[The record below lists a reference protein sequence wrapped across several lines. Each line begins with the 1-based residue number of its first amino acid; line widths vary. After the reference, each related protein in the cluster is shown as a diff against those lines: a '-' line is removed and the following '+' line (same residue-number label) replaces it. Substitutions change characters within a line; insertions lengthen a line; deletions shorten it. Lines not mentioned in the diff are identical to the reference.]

1 MRTTLTI
8 DDDILAAAKDLA
20 DSQQKTVGA
29 VLSSLARKGLMWLC
43 QPQRRNGI
51 PQLPI
56 QPGARYQTAIL
67 WLWRLPTEG
76 NWRLST
82 AA

>member
-1 MRTTLTI
+1 MPALPAPET
-8 DDDILAAAKDLA
+8 
-20 DSQQKTVGA
+20 
-29 VLSSLARKGLMWLC
+29 
-43 QPQRRNGI
+43 RNGI

-76 NWRLST
+76 NWRLRPPRNSGCGSRRRIWNSSDSI
-82 AA
+82 AEQCIRCLRSLWKI